1 MKKNIFVISTIFL
14 GIVVVA
20 LLFTIATLQSE
31 NDKLRNVVR
40 NQAVQ
45 TSEMDRYYNNLIAR
59 GTHADDSSEHEI
71 IPYNMLTGRSSL
83 LQVHQ
88 LYLREI
94 KTKEHLHWRKQII
107 KTHNMAVAN
116 RKSHNYAVQLLVKA
130 TNIPYSVELAKL
142 MNLIINEK
150 FTQRK
155 MYYVSIDTAV
165 FKLVNNLTI

>member
-1 MKKNIFVISTIFL
+1 
-14 GIVVVA
+14 
-20 LLFTIATLQSE
+20 
-31 NDKLRNVVR
+31 
-40 NQAVQ
+40 
-45 TSEMDRYYNNLIAR
+45 
-59 GTHADDSSEHEI
+59 
-71 IPYNMLTGRSSL
+71 MLTGQSSL

-94 KTKEHLHWRKQII
+94 KTKEHLYLRKQVM
-107 KTHNMAVAN
+107 KTHDMFISN
-116 RKSHNYAVQLLVKA
+116 RKSHNYAIQLLVKA

-142 MNLIINEK
+142 MNLIINGK